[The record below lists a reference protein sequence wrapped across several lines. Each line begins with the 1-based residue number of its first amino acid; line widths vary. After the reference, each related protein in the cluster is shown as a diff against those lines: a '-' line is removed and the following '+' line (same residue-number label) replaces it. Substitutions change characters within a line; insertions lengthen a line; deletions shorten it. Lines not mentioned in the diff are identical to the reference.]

1 VTAGRILA
9 GVVVLTTGLTLV
21 AQTPAAPPGTQGSGA
36 PAVQS
41 QDAGRGAPQA
51 PGVPPTGTQPGGR
64 GGRGGLGGPGRD
76 DPANAGVDYSPKPP
90 VKVLPPADE
99 LKHFQL
105 QTGYRVEL
113 VLAEPDIAE
122 PAAITFD
129 GNGRMYVTEIRS
141 YMNDADGTD
150 TLTPT
155 GRISRHEDVDNDGVY
170 ERHTVFVDKLTFPR
184 FAMPLGADAIL
195 TKNSN
200 DPDVWKYT
208 DTNGDG
214 VADKRELFAT
224 DFGRGGNVEH
234 QESHLT
240 WAMDNWL
247 YSTYNA
253 VRLRWTPHGV
263 LREPIGSPGG
273 AWGVTQDNDGKI
285 WIQGGASGQ
294 PGYYQLPLAYG
305 NFAIPGTTDPA
316 LRTTWGAPVRIA
328 DMQPGMPSVRMPDGS
343 LHTSTA
349 GAGGDIFRGHRL
361 PQDLVGDYFYGE
373 VVARIVRRIKPD
385 VREGITYLT
394 NAYPN
399 SEFIRHTD
407 PLFRSVD
414 QATAPDGTM
423 YLVDM
428 YRGIIQESQWTR
440 PGTYLRAKIEQYQLD
455 KVTDHGRIWRLK
467 YDGLER
473 DRTQPRMLNETPAQ
487 LVRHLAH
494 PNGWWRDTAQQLL
507 VLKQDKSVV
516 PALQRI
522 VRTSQNLLER
532 FHALWSLEGLGAL
545 DPGLAREMMKDPNP
559 RMRIQ
564 AIRASET
571 LFKGGDRSFAN
582 DYRAMTKDAN
592 TDVVIQAMLT
602 VNVLKDAD
610 TAKVVAAARASN
622 PARGVQEF
630 GQQILTA
637 LANAA
642 TASTTRFTPAEA
654 TVMTRGEGIYKE
666 LCFTCHGNDGRG
678 TQKVGASAGTTM
690 APSLA
695 SSPRIAGHRDHVIK
709 TLLHGMT
716 GPLDGER
723 YEEVMVPMGSNQD
736 QWIADVASFVRNS
749 FGNSSALVTPA
760 DVARVR
766 AATADRTTPWTVEA
780 LTASLPTMLPA
791 ETSWKVTASHNSET
805 ASRALTFAP
814 WSSGAPQ
821 AAGMWLQIELP
832 QAVNLTEIQ
841 FTSGGGGRGG
851 GGGGAGRAGAGG
863 RGGRGGAGAAAPG
876 APGQPGQAVQ
886 PAVVPPATTAA
897 AAEVEAGDGL
907 PQAGPPP
914 SSGFPRGYQ
923 VQVSLDGVSWK
934 PVAAGQGA
942 AGTTAIAFAPVQ
954 ARFVRMTQTATADGA
969 PPWAMQN
976 LKLFQSGSTVR

>member
-1 VTAGRILA
+1 
-9 GVVVLTTGLTLV
+9 
-21 AQTPAAPPGTQGSGA
+21 
-36 PAVQS
+36 
-41 QDAGRGAPQA
+41 
-51 PGVPPTGTQPGGR
+51 
-64 GGRGGLGGPGRD
+64 
-76 DPANAGVDYSPKPP
+76 
-90 VKVLPPADE
+90 
-99 LKHFQL
+99 
-105 QTGYRVEL
+105 
-113 VLAEPDIAE
+113 
-122 PAAITFD
+122 
-129 GNGRMYVTEIRS
+129 M
-141 YMNDADGTD
+141 
-150 TLTPT
+150 TPT

-195 TKNSN
+195 TKSSN

-373 VVARIVRRIKPD
+373 VVARIVRRIRPE

-473 DRTQPRMLNETPAQ
+473 DRTQPRMLNETAAQ

-522 VRTSQNLLER
+522 VRSSQNLLER
-532 FHALWSLEGLGAL
+532 FHALWTLEGLGAL
-545 DPGLAREMMKDPNP
+545 DPSLAREMMKDPNATHADSGHP
-559 RMRIQ
+559 RERDALQGRRSI
-564 AIRASET
+564 IRER
-571 LFKGGDRSFAN
+571 LPGDDEGRE
-582 DYRAMTKDAN
+582 YRCRHPG
-592 TDVVIQAMLT
+592 
-602 VNVLKDAD
+602 DAD
-610 TAKVVAAARASN
+610 GECPQGRRHRQGRRSCARREPGTRRPGVRSAD
-622 PARGVQEF
+622 PHGARQRRDRRRRPRD
-630 GQQILTA
+630 LP
-637 LANAA
+637 
-642 TASTTRFTPAEA
+642 R
-654 TVMTRGEGIYKE
+654 
-666 LCFTCHGNDGRG
+666 
-678 TQKVGASAGTTM
+678 QK
-690 APSLA
+690 
-695 SSPRIAGHRDHVIK
+695 RR
-709 TLLHGMT
+709 
-716 GPLDGER
+716 
-723 YEEVMVPMGSNQD
+723 
-736 QWIADVASFVRNS
+736 
-749 FGNSSALVTPA
+749 
-760 DVARVR
+760 
-766 AATADRTTPWTVEA
+766 
-780 LTASLPTMLPA
+780 
-791 ETSWKVTASHNSET
+791 
-805 ASRALTFAP
+805 
-814 WSSGAPQ
+814 
-821 AAGMWLQIELP
+821 
-832 QAVNLTEIQ
+832 
-841 FTSGGGGRGG
+841 
-851 GGGGAGRAGAGG
+851 
-863 RGGRGGAGAAAPG
+863 
-876 APGQPGQAVQ
+876 
-886 PAVVPPATTAA
+886 
-897 AAEVEAGDGL
+897 
-907 PQAGPPP
+907 
-914 SSGFPRGYQ
+914 
-923 VQVSLDGVSWK
+923 
-934 PVAAGQGA
+934 
-942 AGTTAIAFAPVQ
+942 
-954 ARFVRMTQTATADGA
+954 
-969 PPWAMQN
+969 
-976 LKLFQSGSTVR
+976 